1 MDLIA
6 QLLMH
11 ALLNKPLRIAV
22 HIACWIPLAW
32 LLWDA
37 YTDNLTFNPIQ
48 EITFRT
54 GKTAL
59 ILLVLS
65 LSCTPLNTVFGL
77 KQVLPLRRPLGLYAF
92 LYAALHFSIFVWLD
106 YGFDVQLIRRG
117 DRREALCAGR
127 LHGVSAAAAAG
138 DHLDQG
144 LDAAA
149 RQALET
155 AASPGV
161 RRRAAGRCS
170 ISSGW
175 SRPTYA
181 SRWRMA
187 LRIALLFVLR
197 APPVRRAITRF
208 RQRRMGTP
216 AKAVKAST
224 IHTSGSEEIS
234 PRP

>member
-1 MDLIA
+1 MLYF
-6 QLLMH
+6 
-11 ALLNKPLRIAV
+11 NKPLRIAV

-65 LSCTPLNTVFGL
+65 LSITPLNTVFGL
-77 KQVLPLRRPLGLYAF
+77 RQLVPLRRPLGLYAF
-92 LYAALHFSIFVWLD
+92 MYAALHFSIFVWLD
-106 YGFDVQLIRRG
+106 YGFDVQLIGEAIVEKRYVLVGFAAFLLLLPLAITSTKGWMRRLG
-117 DRREALCAGR
+117 KRWKQLHR
-127 LHGVSAAAAAG
+127 LVYVAAALVIFHYVWLVKADIREPLAYGAA
-138 DHLDQG
+138 
-144 LDAAA
+144 
-149 RQALET
+149 
-155 AASPGV
+155 
-161 RRRAAGRCS
+161 
-170 ISSGW
+170 
-175 SRPTYA
+175 
-181 SRWRMA
+181 
-187 LRIALLFVLR
+187 IALLFVLR